1 VIADVLEGTGSHH
14 VDLTFQFAPGN
25 LSVAGSQAEFENVAN
40 LRWFAKADLSASV
53 YEGGLTPDAG
63 WVAPSL
69 GVKVAAPRLVL
80 AATMSLPTTLVCI
93 LSDTVSLLDVS
104 LATTSR
110 PGPIRVAGDG
120 WEDWLLVKGYG
131 DGDPQ
136 GLQTDAIVGAWRST
150 DGRFEADGHM
160 AGTFQRP

>member
-1 VIADVLEGTGSHH
+1 ME
-14 VDLTFQFAPGN
+14 LTFQFAPGD
-25 LSVAGSQAEFENVAN
+25 LSVAGSRAKFEELVN
-40 LRWFAKADLSASV
+40 LRWFAKAVLSASV
-53 YEGGLTPDAG
+53 HKGGPTPDAG

-80 AATMSLPTTLVCI
+80 SATMNLPTTLVCI
-93 LSDTVSLLDVS
+93 LSDAVSPLDVS
-104 LATTSR
+104 LATSR

-136 GLQTDAIVGAWRST
+136 ALETDAIVGAWRGT
-150 DGRFEADGHM
+150 EGQFEADGYM